1 MYSCIYHLNHPSI
14 YTSMYSLF
22 LFMSFYLSL
31 FILPPI
37 HLSLFLYT
45 HTYSIHTSI
54 IHLFIYYFA
63 GTGIFSGK
71 LDKSDILM
79 QQASE
84 EFAYNEATMQY
95 NYDEYSYN
103 QYNDN
108 NYHNNNPNNDPQN
121 HDINHHNHH
130 QYVDENPD
138 FPSLAVNSTTSITT
152 NNSEKSFSTKAS
164 TKVSSSTSTA
174 LQSAPTAAAA
184 APPLAPHPLSI
195 MHASRFGT
203 SREAL
208 RRKEIQLAEQQR
220 IDRKEQEARRVQRNL
235 ILAAALLDDNK
246 ESGNA
251 INYNSGTAAPAVS
264 STASKMFV
272 PMNYSYAESQKIA
285 TKTFNSTTLTAAN
298 IGTTLN
304 DETYVHKLTSSLLK
318 YGWNEMMLMRT
329 LYPKSLITWGKQ
341 NQSEV
346 LKIERKLYML
356 LNDSKLNSIQ
366 FKPMTY
372 PMRSIVHQLSRMYLL
387 NSYEY
392 DYQPNRYV
400 SVVKQHDSYLPSYT
414 LSKAI
419 ILPLFH
425 LSSLLSTYSDY
436 PTYSLNSNSTTI
448 PEQSLPVSST
458 ASSSTVVGKITQIST
473 STQESSPSISTQG
486 SGVTDTSD
494 KQCIIYLTIN
504 NESFLTQLLQTNS
517 KSSSTKSSL
526 SSSSIS
532 STNIN
537 SIINNSSSTS
547 TTLLKNDAMRIA
559 FTIAEI
565 IIRLNIILE
574 SQELWQDWYDYTTNT
589 IFYNYNIDDVG
600 NNSNSSS
607 NSRKKHTND
616 KNSGKV
622 DSNIIQEF
630 IKFYRI
636 QQHSLSAINICNNSK
651 SNNNDNSDGNNHINN
666 ESYSTTITHLINCG
680 ASSIGIGFLNN
691 TMVQLAYHFLKF
703 CLLLQSNQLSKND
716 ISSTLSSNSNIN
728 SSGKLKSV
736 RNYVEL
742 SILSLL
748 NVQGNFV
755 IDDNIIIDMLY
766 YGDSSSNSSCS
777 CSGCDIRTYD
787 DNNSGSCCNQQRVS
801 VLFREFLLNN
811 NSSNNSNS
819 SSNNQDFDNYIDDIV
834 TTTISVTGKL
844 LNMNVVTIMNVL

>member
-1 MYSCIYHLNHPSI
+1 
-14 YTSMYSLF
+14 
-22 LFMSFYLSL
+22 
-31 FILPPI
+31 
-37 HLSLFLYT
+37 
-45 HTYSIHTSI
+45 
-54 IHLFIYYFA
+54 
-63 GTGIFSGK
+63 
-71 LDKSDILM
+71 M

-95 NYDEYSYN
+95 NYDQYSYN

-108 NYHNNNPNNDPQN
+108 NYHNNNNPNNNSQN
-121 HDINHHNHH
+121 HDVNNHNHH

-152 NNSEKSFSTKAS
+152 NNSEKSFPTKAS

-184 APPLAPHPLSI
+184 LAPHPLSI

-220 IDRKEQEARRVQRNL
+220 IEKKEQEARRVQRNL
-235 ILAAALLDDNK
+235 ILAAALLDDKN

-251 INYNSGTAAPAVS
+251 INNNSGTAAPIVS
-264 STASKMFV
+264 STDSRIFV

-329 LYPKSLITWGKQ
+329 LYPKSLITWGRQ

-400 SVVKQHDSYLPSYT
+400 SVVKQRDSYLPSYT

-419 ILPLFH
+419 TLPLFH

-448 PEQSLPVSST
+448 PEQSSAVSS
-458 ASSSTVVGKITQIST
+458 I
-473 STQESSPSISTQG
+473 QESSPSISTQG
-486 SGVTDTSD
+486 TGVTE
-494 KQCIIYLTIN
+494 CIIYLTIN

-526 SSSSIS
+526 SSSSSSIS
-532 STNIN
+532 STNTN

-547 TTLLKNDAMRIA
+547 TTLIKNDAIRIA

-574 SQELWQDWYDYTTNT
+574 SQELWQEWYNYTTNT

-600 NNSNSSS
+600 NNSNSTS
-607 NSRKKHTND
+607 NSRNKHSND

-622 DSNIIQEF
+622 DPNIIQEF
-630 IKFYRI
+630 MKFYRI

-651 SNNNDNSDGNNHINN
+651 SNNNDNSDGNNKHINN
-666 ESYSTTITHLINCG
+666 ESYCPSITHLINCG

-703 CLLLQSNQLSKND
+703 CFLLQSNQLSKND
-716 ISSTLSSNSNIN
+716 ISSTSSSNSNIN

-766 YGDSSSNSSCS
+766 YGDSSSNSSRSNCS
-777 CSGCDIRTYD
+777 SSSSD
-787 DNNSGSCCNQQRVS
+787 NSGSCSNQQRVS

-811 NSSNNSNS
+811 KNNSSNNSGS
-819 SSNNQDFDNYIDDIV
+819 SSNHDFNNYNDDFI
-834 TTTISVTGKL
+834 TTTIRVTGKL
-844 LNMNVVTIMNVL
+844 LSLYIAIFFYYLLILFHLSI

>member
-1 MYSCIYHLNHPSI
+1 
-14 YTSMYSLF
+14 
-22 LFMSFYLSL
+22 
-31 FILPPI
+31 
-37 HLSLFLYT
+37 
-45 HTYSIHTSI
+45 
-54 IHLFIYYFA
+54 
-63 GTGIFSGK
+63 
-71 LDKSDILM
+71 M

-95 NYDEYSYN
+95 NYDQYSYN
-103 QYNDN
+103 RYNDN
-108 NYHNNNPNNDPQN
+108 NYPNNNPQN
-121 HDINHHNHH
+121 HDVNNHNHH

-152 NNSEKSFSTKAS
+152 NNSEKSFPTKAS
-164 TKVSSSTSTA
+164 TKVSSTTSTA

-184 APPLAPHPLSI
+184 APHPLSI

-220 IDRKEQEARRVQRNL
+220 IEKKEQEARRVQRNL
-235 ILAAALLDDNK
+235 ILAAALLDDKK

-251 INYNSGTAAPAVS
+251 INNNSGTAAPTVS
-264 STASKMFV
+264 STTSKMFV

-419 ILPLFH
+419 TLPLFH

-448 PEQSLPVSST
+448 PEQSLPVSSI
-458 ASSSTVVGKITQIST
+458 ASSSSNVVGTIIQIST
-473 STQESSPSISTQG
+473 SIQESTPSISTQG
-486 SGVTDTSD
+486 TGVTDTND

-526 SSSSIS
+526 LSSSSSSIS
-532 STNIN
+532 STNTN

-547 TTLLKNDAMRIA
+547 TTLIKNDAIRIA

-574 SQELWQDWYDYTTNT
+574 SQELWQEWYDYTTNT

-600 NNSNSSS
+600 NNSNSTS
-607 NSRKKHTND
+607 NSKNKHSND

-630 IKFYRI
+630 MKLYRI

-651 SNNNDNSDGNNHINN
+651 SNNNDNSDGNNKHVNN
-666 ESYSTTITHLINCG
+666 ESCCPSITHLINCG

-691 TMVQLAYHFLKF
+691 TMVHLAYHFLKF
-703 CLLLQSNQLSKND
+703 CFLLQSNQLSKND
-716 ISSTLSSNSNIN
+716 ISSTSSSNSNIN

-736 RNYVEL
+736 RNYAEL

-766 YGDSSSNSSCS
+766 YGDSSSSSRS
-777 CSGCDIRTYD
+777 SSSSSSD
-787 DNNSGSCCNQQRVS
+787 NSGSCSSQQRVS

-811 NSSNNSNS
+811 SNNSTS
-819 SSNNQDFDNYIDDIV
+819 SSNQDFNNYNDDII
-834 TTTISVTGKL
+834 TTTIRVTGKL
-844 LNMNVVTIMNVL
+844 LIIVTNINV